1 MVMACAHAVAVEPAE
16 PVRKRFLLLDSRII
30 EKADAAKLTVGTVV
44 KHAKNPLF
52 VEDKPWEPRYDNLY
66 ANVIYDEQ
74 EKLYKCWYSPF
85 IVDPGSSK
93 IPAGER
99 AKRRYPEGRM
109 GRREMGVCY
118 ATSPDGLTWTKPML
132 DVVPWK
138 GGKSNIVVRGPHGTG
153 VFKDLRE
160 KDPTRRYKM
169 FFKGRRISVAFS
181 GDGIRWGKAI
191 ECPEANVAGDTHNNA
206 FWAPTLG
213 RYVGI
218 TRTWGGRP
226 RRRQLAWTS
235 SADFVKWTPAKVVHQ
250 GADPGFQTYAMP
262 TFFHGGVY
270 VGLVMVHNIKADRV
284 QCELAWSGDTVKW
297 HRVDEGTPLIAN
309 SAKKGAYDWGC
320 VYAAATPVFTD
331 KGIRLYYGGSDGLH
345 YGWRNGSFALAT
357 LRSDGFAGYEPSAD
371 NGKAVIT
378 TRGVTC
384 TGPTLRLCADVS
396 PGGSI
401 TTTVINADR
410 PEDSRPLATGKAITQ
425 TVTDGPVT
433 LVGGN
438 LSVGGKVA
446 LQFVVRKAKLYS
458 FSFGQ

>member
-1 MVMACAHAVAVEPAE
+1 MAYVHAAAAEPAASG
-16 PVRKRFLLLDSRII
+16 RRRFLLLDSRII

-44 KHAKNPLF
+44 KHAQNPLF

-66 ANVIYDEQ
+66 ANVIYDQ
-74 EKLYKCWYSPF
+74 AEKLYKCWYSPF

-93 IPAGER
+93 VPPAER

-118 ATSPDGLTWTKPML
+118 ATSRDGLTWAKPML
-132 DVVPWK
+132 NVVPWK

-181 GDGIRWGKAI
+181 PDGTHWGKAI

-226 RRRQLAWTS
+226 GRRQVARTS
-235 SADFVKWTPAKVVHQ
+235 STDFVKWTPAKVVHQ
-250 GADPGFQTYAMP
+250 GADVNLQTYAMP
-262 TFFHGGVY
+262 TFYHGGVY
-270 VGLVMVHNIKADRV
+270 LGLVMVHNQRADRV

-297 HRVDEGTPLIAN
+297 HRVAEGTPLIAN
-309 SAKKGAYDWGC
+309 AAKKGAYDWGC

-331 KGIRLYYGGSDGLH
+331 KEIRLYYGGSDGLH
-345 YGWRNGSFALAT
+345 FGWRKGSFCLAT
-357 LRSDGFAGYEPSAD
+357 LRADGFAGYEPAD
-371 NGKAVIT
+371 EERKAVIT
-378 TRGVTC
+378 TRAVAC

-401 TTTVINADR
+401 RTTVINADR
-410 PEDSRPLATGKAITQ
+410 LMDSRPQATGKLITQ

-433 LVGGN
+433 LVRGN

-446 LQFVVRKAKLYS
+446 LQFHVRKAKLYS